1 MVLAALKPLLEDPAR
16 KVIGQNIKYDYQVL
30 RRYGVTIAGI
40 WCDTMLAAYLN
51 NPARQSQ
58 GLDSLAVELL
68 DHKMI
73 SYAELTG
80 KGKEQIGFAEV
91 DIETASRYSCE
102 DADAT
107 WLLHRILLPK
117 VAEAG
122 MDGLFHEA

>member
-1 MVLAALKPLLEDPAR
+1 
-16 KVIGQNIKYDYQVL
+16 
-30 RRYGVTIAGI
+30 
-40 WCDTMLAAYLN
+40 MLAAYLN

-73 SYAELTG
+73 SYTELTG

-117 VAEAG
+117 VAAAG
-122 MDGLFHEA
+122 MDRLFHELEMPLVTILAEMELTGVRLDLPLLAELSARFGSEMADT